1 MEIPGIGRWTADWF
15 LARHLARPA
24 AWPAGDLGVRKAV
37 AAFYAGGR
45 SLSIEEVR
53 QMGARFAPF
62 QNLSA
67 HFLLAGLRMAG

>member
-1 MEIPGIGRWTADWF
+1 
-15 LARHLARPA
+15 
-24 AWPAGDLGVRKAV
+24 VRKAV
-37 AAFYAGGR
+37 SAFYAPGR

-67 HFLLAGLRMAG
+67 HFLLAGLRMNG